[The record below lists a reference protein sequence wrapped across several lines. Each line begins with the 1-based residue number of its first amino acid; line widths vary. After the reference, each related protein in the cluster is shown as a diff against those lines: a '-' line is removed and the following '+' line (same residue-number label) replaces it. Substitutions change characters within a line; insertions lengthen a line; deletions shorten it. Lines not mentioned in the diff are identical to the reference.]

1 MPITKLAE
9 GQFSQV
15 CARCDVERDVTFE
28 AVARL
33 HDEQNEEV
41 RFLLPACAEC
51 GSVEIL
57 IPGGSGADDHP
68 APGSYGHLH
77 RLLVNEL
84 SARIQGGSSSAAS
97 DRNNELTKWFPEG
110 LVLRQLP

>member
-15 CARCDVERDVTFE
+15 CARCNVERDVTFE
-28 AVARL
+28 ALAQLR
-33 HDEQNEEV
+33 DEQTEDV
-41 RFLLPACAEC
+41 RFLLPACAQC
-51 GSVEIL
+51 GSIEIL
-57 IPGGSGADDHP
+57 IPRGSGADEHP

-84 SARIQGGSSSAAS
+84 SARIQGGSSSAGS
-97 DRNNELTKWFPEG
+97 PQKDELMKWFPEG
-110 LVLRQLP
+110 LVLRRLP